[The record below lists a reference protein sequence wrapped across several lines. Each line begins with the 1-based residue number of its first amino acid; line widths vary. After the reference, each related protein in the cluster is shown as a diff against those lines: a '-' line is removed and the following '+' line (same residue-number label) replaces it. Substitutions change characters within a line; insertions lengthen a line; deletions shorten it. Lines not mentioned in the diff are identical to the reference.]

1 MIPPMMKAVL
11 PNLMKS
17 KLVCF
22 KKSRVILV
30 ENLISLSLLSQP
42 SRMSLVMKIEV
53 NNEVQIPIIKVVA
66 KPWTGPV
73 PNSNRMKPVK
83 KVVI

>member
-1 MIPPMMKAVL
+1 
-11 PNLMKS
+11 
-17 KLVCF
+17 
-22 KKSRVILV
+22 
-30 ENLISLSLLSQP
+30 
-42 SRMSLVMKIEV
+42 MSLVMKIEV

-73 PNSNRMKPVK
+73 PNSNKMKPVK